1 MNECEGGNE
10 HESDMMR
17 RKYKTFGR
25 VSKDKYGAHLQGS
38 CALATTMCFSNPEQ
52 K

>member
-25 VSKDKYGAHLQGS
+25 VRISMGRIFKG
-38 CALATTMCFSNPEQ
+38 PVP
-52 K
+52 

>member
-17 RKYKTFGR
+17 RKYKTFGSVQVR
-25 VSKDKYGAHLQGS
+25 ISMGRIFKGPV
-38 CALATTMCFSNPEQ
+38 P
-52 K
+52 